1 MPFLG
6 MHRGPFWREFDQL
19 RREMDRLH
27 SVASQGS
34 RVGFAPMGR
43 GALFPLLNVKESP
56 REFVITAEIPG
67 ISGEDLDISVEGSTV
82 TLKGERRPDDFGTE
96 ASYHRRE
103 RTSGSFQRCLTL
115 PSKVDPD
122 RVKAHYRKGVLTLTL
137 AKPVEAQPRQIAVES
152 E

>member
-19 RREMDRLH
+19 RREMDRLGGL
-27 SVASQGS
+27 AFQGS
-34 RVGFAPMGR
+34 RTGSAPMVR
-43 GALFPLLNVKESP
+43 GALFPLLNLKESP

-67 ISGEDLDISVEGSTV
+67 VKGEDLDISVEGNTV
-82 TLKGERRPDDFGTE
+82 TLKGERKPDDFATE

-122 RVKAHYRKGVLTLTL
+122 KVKAHYRKGVLTLTL
-137 AKPVEAQPRQIAVES
+137 AKPEEAQPRQICVDCE
-152 E
+152 